1 VRVLLDTHAA
11 LWLAEG
17 AQMRRES
24 IDAIESAADD
34 ASVFLSPVSAWEIG
48 VLVAKGRFRLRQPP
62 EIWLEAFLATPGIG
76 IIPLDPLAAVR
87 SYSIAGLA
95 SSDPA
100 DRLLVATAQ
109 MFDLTFVTRDRK
121 ILAYAKSGPL
131 RAIEC

>member
-1 VRVLLDTHAA
+1 VRVLLDTHTA

-24 IDAIESAADD
+24 IDAIEAAADD
-34 ASVFLSPVSAWEIG
+34 ASAFFSPVSAWEIG
-48 VLVAKGRFRLRQPP
+48 MLVAKKRFRLKQAP
-62 EIWLEAFLATPGIG
+62 EMWLQAFLATPGVG
-76 IIPLDPLAAVR
+76 LIPLDAMAAVKA
-87 SYSIAGLA
+87 SSIDGLA

-121 ILAYAKSGPL
+121 ILAYGKSGPL
-131 RAIEC
+131 RVIEC